1 MESSFDNNLLES
13 NYSNY
18 DIQSA
23 SNTYFCIAYAMELE
37 LTENH

>member
-1 MESSFDNNLLES
+1 MESSFDNNLLKS
-13 NYSNY
+13 NYNTQ
-18 DIQSA
+18 IT